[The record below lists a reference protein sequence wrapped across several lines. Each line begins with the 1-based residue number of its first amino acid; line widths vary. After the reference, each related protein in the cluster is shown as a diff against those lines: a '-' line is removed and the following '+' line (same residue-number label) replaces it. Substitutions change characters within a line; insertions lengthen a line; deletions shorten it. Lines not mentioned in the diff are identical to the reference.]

1 MQNNYTRLLLT
12 SFFGFLCFALQVKA
26 EGSKQISPTATD
38 LINTNLGSTLGRY
51 DGTDVQR
58 LYIHIK
64 DAANEQV
71 FLGFSQPRTNMS
83 YPCTA
88 GNATAYYRIK
98 NAAGTIVFPTAGNV
112 NGQLIAPNITG
123 WATAAAGPSQIVGAT
138 GYAATVFN
146 PAGLGNGDYY
156 IEFSLTKGAY
166 NATAFA
172 LEWWDITVATKA
184 ATPTAL
190 NGRVFAK
197 NWSLQAP
204 PINCAGGAFTC
215 GTVNAYGQYDRPFN
229 GSFHVYSPVD
239 SVVTKVDFANSGLRP
254 LAFNIFFN
262 DKGTGT
268 SGNVATDRKSVSGL
282 SGTPLYPLFLN
293 DPDLVDYPSGKAGAF
308 VSEPFYVSCD
318 GVTGQFFVNITKVG
332 QVDVLIDL
340 DKTSGAFIYDP
351 GTRDVTIPLKVV
363 PAVGEL
369 PPYRRAIN
377 WNGKDGLGVQVN
389 LNLPL
394 DYAINYAVGVFHL
407 PIYDAEFATTGFT
420 FQPVRPIPPPTA
432 TAVSV
437 YYDDS
442 NIVAAN
448 LNTNPKVQL
457 NGCVAPCHKWNNA
470 CYGDGMTINTWFFGS
485 EERKKKVGVLP
496 ICLVDAVN
504 DVSTVT
510 TPSIALSVL
519 VNDSGVALDSASI
532 STAGQTAPLHGS
544 VTVNTLARTITYT
557 PTVGYFGKDSF
568 RYRICDVNNYTC
580 DSAWVVLTMPS
591 VGGFTFNCG
600 TATTTGTFTANGTA
614 GQTGTLVVPMTGA
627 TAGTVTLNVAGTG
640 FTGTLTT
647 TLTAGQTSVTIPITY
662 DGTGVSGSR
671 TLTIT
676 STAGVGTCS
685 KAVTVV
691 CPTIAAATATLVQPT
706 CASAT
711 GTITVT
717 APSSG
722 VTYSFDN
729 GTTYQASAISN
740 ALAAGAYSI
749 ITKNTLSACLSTAVS
764 KTINAQ
770 PAVPSV
776 PVLSVTQTAC
786 GVSTGS
792 ITVTSPSSGVTYSF
806 NNGTTYQA
814 LATSAALTS
823 GTYQVIVKNSVS
835 NCTTSSASATT
846 INAALNKPT
855 VPTVSAT
862 QPTCSVATGE
872 LTVTS
877 PTSGVTYSFDDGTTY
892 QASATLT
899 AVSAGT
905 YQIVVKDNTSNCT
918 TLAASSTIIIVQPS
932 TPSVPTLTVT
942 QPTCFVGT
950 GTITVN
956 TPTDAG
962 MTYSLDGVDYT
973 NTTGVFNNV
982 SPNTYT
988 ITAKSA
994 GGCVSPSG
1002 TSATINPIV
1011 STPVVSLT
1019 QPTCATP
1026 TGGSIVTSPTGAGLT
1041 YSIDGVDYS
1050 NTTGSFSNLPVG
1062 TYTIT
1067 VKNGSGCL
1075 SAGTSFSIVPPVP
1088 APTLTVVQPTCTV
1101 PRGSITVTA
1110 PTTNIEYSFDNGLT
1124 YQTSPTKSGLVN
1136 DLYQVVAKNTLLGC
1150 ASSATIVTI
1159 NAAPVHPP
1167 LPTTVVTQPTCTL
1180 ATGVISVTNPTSGVT
1195 YSFDNGTT
1203 YQASATSSAMT
1214 SGVHQVLVKNNSN
1227 GCESTANVTTIDP
1240 QPTTP
1245 SVLVMS
1251 VTQPN
1256 CTSATGTITVTSP
1269 SSGVTYSFDNGA
1281 TYQAAATLSGV
1292 ATGVRQVIV
1301 KGIVSGCETIATSAT
1316 IDAPLSIPS
1325 VPTASVVQPTCLVPT
1340 GVITV
1345 TSPTSGVTYSF
1356 DNGAT
1361 FQTSDISTALTAA
1374 TYQVIVKDDV
1384 SNCPS
1389 SAVATIVNAQPSTPS
1404 VPVTTTVQPTC
1415 ALATGTITVTTPSS
1429 GVTYSFDNGTT
1440 YQASATSSALMAGV
1454 YDVKV
1459 KSIVGGCESATSTAT
1474 LDAAPTPPAAP
1485 TTTVTDPTCIVA
1497 TGTITVTAP
1506 TSGVTY
1512 SFDNGTTYQASA
1524 TSIALIAGTY
1534 QVLVKDDVTV
1544 CASAATPTTIG
1555 AQPNVPTTPV
1565 ATVTQPTCT
1574 VLTVTITVT
1583 SPTTGVSY
1591 SFDNGAT
1598 YQATAISDALTSGVY
1613 QVIVK
1618 DDGSTCASAAVAMT
1632 VNAPPATPSVPVTSV
1647 SQPTCFVATGII
1659 TVTNPSS
1666 GVTYSFDNG
1675 TTYQAAATSNALPSA
1690 TYQVVM
1696 KDNTSGC
1703 VSTATATTINPQ
1715 PVTPTTPTFTYV
1727 AANCASTTTGSI
1739 TVTTPLASGFT
1750 YSINGS
1756 DYSNTTGLFTGLS
1769 IGLHVVSVK
1778 SSGGCLSPSVPVTF
1792 TPWMSFDLKVML
1804 EGTYQTATGLMQTTL
1819 NQRGLLPGQTP
1830 IGQFAAPTPK
1840 GQPFKVAP
1848 WNYAGTEG
1856 DTITTYPSTVVDWV
1870 LVSLRTDSTSSTNV
1884 FRAAGWLH
1892 RDGHIS
1898 FITPCFNIAN
1908 GSYFVLVEHRN
1919 HVGVL
1924 SPTKV
1929 TAINSLITQ
1938 DFTTNDSYIR
1948 VNPPSFGQ
1956 KLKGSKWVMLSGD
1969 GRKDTPTTN
1978 YDVNFSDAQLW
1989 KIQSGIF
1996 DQYLYGDFNMDADIN
2011 FSDSFL
2017 WKLNS
2022 GKYSGVPHW

>member
-12 SFFGFLCFALQVKA
+12 SIFGFLCFALQVKA

-38 LINTNLGSTLGRY
+38 LINTNLGATLGRY

-64 DAANEQV
+64 NAATEQV
-71 FLGFSQPRTNMS
+71 FLGFSQPRNNMS
-83 YPCTA
+83 YPCTT
-88 GNATAYYRIK
+88 GNVNAYFRIK
-98 NAAGTIVFPTAGNV
+98 NAAGTVVYPTSGNV

-123 WATAAAGPSQIVGAT
+123 WATASAGPSQIVGAT
-138 GYAATVFN
+138 GYNAIVFN
-146 PAGLGNGDYY
+146 PATFGNGDYY
-156 IEFSLTKGAY
+156 VEFSRTQGAY

-172 LEWWDITVATKA
+172 LEWWDITVATKT

-215 GTVNAYGQYDRPFN
+215 GTADAFGSYDRPFN

-239 SVVTKVDFANSGLRP
+239 SVVTKVDFKNSGLRP

-268 SGNVATDRKSVSGL
+268 SGNVANDRKSISGL
-282 SGTPLYPLFLN
+282 SGAPLYPLFLN
-293 DPDLVDYPSGKAGAF
+293 DPDLVDYPSGTLG
-308 VSEPFYVSCD
+308 VYVNEPFYVSCD
-318 GVTGQFFVNITKVG
+318 GTTGQFFVTVSKAG

-340 DKTSGAFIYDP
+340 DKASGAFKYDP
-351 GTRDVTIPLKVV
+351 GTRDVAIPLKVV

-369 PPYRRAIN
+369 PPYKRAIA

-389 LNLPL
+389 LLLPL
-394 DYAINYAVGVFHL
+394 DYAINYAVGIFHL
-407 PIYDAEFATTGFT
+407 PIYDAEFATTGFY
-420 FQPVRPIPPPTA
+420 FNAVRPIPSSA
-432 TAVSV
+432 AAAVNV

-442 NIVAAN
+442 NIAAAS

-457 NGCVAPCHKWNNA
+457 NGCLAPCHKWNNA
-470 CYGDGMTINTWFFGS
+470 CYGDGITINTWFFGS
-485 EERKKKVGVLP
+485 EEKKQKVGVLP

-504 DVSTVT
+504 DAATVS
-510 TPSIALSVL
+510 TPSITLPVL
-519 VNDSGVALDSASI
+519 INDSGVALDSASI

-557 PTVGYFGKDSF
+557 PTIGYFGKDSF

-580 DSAWVVLTMPS
+580 DSAWVILTMPS

-627 TAGTVTLNVAGTG
+627 TAGSVTLNVAETG

-671 TLTIT
+671 TLTVT

-691 CPTIAAATATLVQPT
+691 CPTIAAATATIIQPT
-706 CASAT
+706 CTQAT

-717 APSSG
+717 APTTG

-729 GTTYQASAISN
+729 GTTYQASNISS
-740 ALAAGAYSI
+740 ALVAGAYSI
-749 ITKNTLSACLSTAVS
+749 ITKTTSSNCLSTAVS

-776 PVLSVTQTAC
+776 PTLSVTQPVC
-786 GVSTGS
+786 GVSTGA
-792 ITVTSPSSGVTYSF
+792 ITITSPSSGVTYSF

-814 LATSAALTS
+814 SATSAALTA
-823 GTYQVIVKNSVS
+823 GTYQVIVKNSTS
-835 NCTTSSASATT
+835 NCTTAAASATT
-846 INAALNKPT
+846 INAALSKPSI
-855 VPTVSAT
+855 PTVSAT
-862 QPTCSVATGE
+862 QPTCAVATGE
-872 LTVTS
+872 ITVTS
-877 PTSGVTYSFDDGTTY
+877 PTSGVTYSFDNGMTY
-892 QASATLT
+892 QASAT
-899 AVSAGT
+899 SAALASGT
-905 YQIVVKDNTSNCT
+905 YQVIVKDNTSDCT
-918 TLAASSTIIIVQPS
+918 TAAATATVINAQPV
-932 TPSVPTLTVT
+932 TPSVPTVSVA

-950 GTITVN
+950 GTITVDA
-956 TPTDAG
+956 PTG
-962 MTYSLDGVDYT
+962 FTYSIDGVDYS
-973 NTTGVFNNV
+973 NTSGVFNSV

-988 ITAKSA
+988 VTVKSV
-994 GGCVSPSG
+994 GGCLAASG
-1002 TSATINPIV
+1002 ASATINPIV

-1019 QPTCATP
+1019 QPTCAVA
-1026 TGGSIVTSPTGAGLT
+1026 TGGSIVTAPTGAGFT

-1050 NTTGSFSNLPVG
+1050 NTTGEFLNLPVG
-1062 TYTIT
+1062 IYTIT

-1075 SAGTSFSIVPPVP
+1075 SAGTTFSVVPPVP
-1088 APTLTVVQPTCTV
+1088 APTLNVVQATCTLET
-1101 PRGSITVTA
+1101 GSITVTA
-1110 PTTNIEYSFDNGLT
+1110 PTTDIEYSFDNGLT
-1124 YQTSPTKSGLVN
+1124 YQTSPTKSGLLN
-1136 DLYQVVAKNTLLGC
+1136 DLYQVVAKNTVLGC
-1150 ASSATIVTI
+1150 ASSATVVTI

-1167 LPTTVVTQPTCTL
+1167 LPTTVVTQPTCAV
-1180 ATGVISVTNPTSGVT
+1180 ATGIISVTNPTSGVT
-1195 YSFDNGTT
+1195 YSFDNGIT
-1203 YQASATSSAMT
+1203 YQASATSSAMA
-1214 SGVHQVLVKNNSN
+1214 SGVHQVLVKDNVN
-1227 GCESTANVTTIDP
+1227 GCESTINATTIDP
-1240 QPTTP
+1240 QPVTP
-1245 SVLVMS
+1245 SVPVTS

-1256 CTSATGTITVTSP
+1256 CSTATGTITVTSP
-1269 SSGVTYSFDNGA
+1269 ASGVTYSFDNGV
-1281 TYQAAATLSGV
+1281 TYQAAASLSGL
-1292 ATGVRQVIV
+1292 ASGVHQVMV
-1301 KGIVSGCETIATSAT
+1301 KSASGCATSAT
-1316 IDAPLSIPS
+1316 ATTVDDALSIPS
-1325 VPTASVVQPTCLVPT
+1325 VPVASVAQPTCTVPT
-1340 GVITV
+1340 GIITV
-1345 TSPTSGVTYSF
+1345 SSPLSGVTYSF
-1356 DNGAT
+1356 DNGLTYQA
-1361 FQTSDISTALTAA
+1361 SNISNALTAA

-1389 SAVATIVNAQPSTPS
+1389 SAVATIINDQPTTPS
-1404 VPVTTTVQPTC
+1404 VPITTITQPTC
-1415 ALATGTITVTTPSS
+1415 AVATGTITVTNPSS

-1440 YQASATSSALMAGV
+1440 FQASATSNPLITGV
-1454 YDVKV
+1454 YDVMV
-1459 KSIVGGCESATSTAT
+1459 KSIVGGCESAVVTAT
-1474 LDAAPTPPAAP
+1474 IDGQTLPPSAP
-1485 TTTVTDPTCIVA
+1485 TTTVSEPTCTVS

-1506 TSGVTY
+1506 LSGVTY
-1512 SFDNGTTYQASA
+1512 SFDNGVTYQPSA

-1534 QVLVKDDVTV
+1534 QVLVKDDLTL
-1544 CASAATPTTIG
+1544 CASAATPTVISP
-1555 AQPNVPTTPV
+1555 QPASPTTPI
-1565 ATVTQPTCT
+1565 ATVTQPTCA
-1574 VLTVTITVT
+1574 VLTGTITV
-1583 SPTTGVSY
+1583 SNPATGVSY
-1591 SFDNGAT
+1591 SFDNGVT
-1598 YQATAISDALTSGVY
+1598 YQPTAVSDALTSGVY

-1618 DDGSTCASAAVAMT
+1618 DDVSTCASPAVSMT
-1632 VNAPPATPSVPVTSV
+1632 VNAPLATPSVPVTSV
-1647 SQPTCFVATGII
+1647 TQPTCFVATGII
-1659 TVTNPSS
+1659 TITNPSG

-1675 TTYQAAATSNALPSA
+1675 TTYQATATSNPLLSA
-1690 TYQVVM
+1690 TYQVLM

-1703 VSTATATTINPQ
+1703 ESTATATTIDPQ
-1715 PVTPTTPTFTYV
+1715 PVTPTTPTFTYI
-1727 AANCASTTTGSI
+1727 AENCTSATGSI

-1792 TPWMSFDLKVML
+1792 TPWMSFDLKVLL
-1804 EGTYQTATGLMQTTL
+1804 EGTYQTATGLMQNTL

-1830 IGQFAAPTPK
+1830 IGPFAIATPK
-1840 GQPFKVAP
+1840 GQPFKGLP

-1856 DTITTYPSTVVDWV
+1856 DTITTYPATVVDWV
-1870 LVSLRTDSTSSTNV
+1870 LISLRTDSTSSTSA
-1884 FRAAGWLH
+1884 FRMAGWLH
-1892 RDGHIS
+1892 KDGHVS
-1898 FITPCFNIAN
+1898 FITPCFDIPN

-1948 VNPPSFGQ
+1948 INPPSTGQ
-1956 KLKGSKWVMLSGD
+1956 KLKGTKWVMMSGD
-1969 GRKDTPTTN
+1969 GKKDTPTTN
-1978 YDVNFSDAQLW
+1978 YDVNFNDAQLW
-1989 KIQSGIF
+1989 KLQSGIF
-1996 DQYLYGDFNMDADIN
+1996 DQYLYGDYNMDADIN